1 MTLTPVART
10 LLVLGRML
18 AFAAAALAV
27 GLMAWWGYDLLRYA
41 FLSEDPTWGE
51 VGLIPFVVA
60 LRILV
65 AVWVAWSV
73 VRLDGRTLV
82 RNLLAAFGVS
92 FFLLYG
98 WHFLLIGMNW
108 ALLYWAV
115 GVDFLYLA
123 SESTVVGALLL
134 SSGTRPTS
142 CRV

>member
-65 AVWVAWSV
+65 AAWVAWSV
-73 VRLDGRTLV
+73 VRLDGRALV

-98 WHFLLIGMNW
+98 
-108 ALLYWAV
+108 
-115 GVDFLYLA
+115 
-123 SESTVVGALLL
+123 
-134 SSGTRPTS
+134 
-142 CRV
+142 